1 MDTLVLLTLCSAVFS
16 NSVDGCF
23 TPLGMKSG
31 DIQDRQITS
40 SSSATA
46 GGKYHGPTYARLDRP
61 RGDGSSTGSWSAAF
75 KNCLQWIQADLG
87 TMKYVSGIV
96 LQGRQGIDQW
106 VTEYKVQY
114 SSDGVKWRY
123 VQDSDRISDM
133 VSSRNDKFEL

>member
-1 MDTLVLLTLCSAVFS
+1 
-16 NSVDGCF
+16 
-23 TPLGMKSG
+23 MKSEEIK
-31 DIQDRQITS
+31 DSQITAS
-40 SSSATA
+40 SSSM
-46 GGKYHGPTYARLDRP
+46 YNNIDHGPTYARLDRP